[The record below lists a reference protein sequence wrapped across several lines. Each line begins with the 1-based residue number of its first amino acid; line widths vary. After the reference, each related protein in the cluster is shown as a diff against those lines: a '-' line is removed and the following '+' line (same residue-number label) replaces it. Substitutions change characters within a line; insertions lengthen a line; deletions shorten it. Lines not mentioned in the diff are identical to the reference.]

1 MHNNAWISF
10 WISLKFIPKA
20 RINNILTLVQIMAPT
35 RRQAIIWTNDVKLPT
50 HMCVT
55 RPQWVEYPCVDIK
68 MYMCHCLTRKCGYTC
83 IQAFPKPFDK
93 HMKHNEYHCSICL
106 PGWRKWLSITYILNH
121 TSVCV
126 YPRTDWWVLFNLAS
140 FTSKF
145 SRCLISWMET
155 TSCAILCVL
164 EIRSIDG
171 GDLSFIL

>member
-1 MHNNAWISF
+1 MAETKLSLFRRQCIFMHNNAWISF

-106 PGWRKWLSITYILNH
+106 PDWRKCFPLLTYLIILQC
-121 TSVCV
+121 VCIQGPTGGF
-126 YPRTDWWVLFNLAS
+126 YSTWQAS
-140 FTSKF
+140 QVNF
-145 SRCLISWMET
+145 LG
-155 TSCAILCVL
+155 V
-164 EIRSIDG
+164 
-171 GDLSFIL
+171 